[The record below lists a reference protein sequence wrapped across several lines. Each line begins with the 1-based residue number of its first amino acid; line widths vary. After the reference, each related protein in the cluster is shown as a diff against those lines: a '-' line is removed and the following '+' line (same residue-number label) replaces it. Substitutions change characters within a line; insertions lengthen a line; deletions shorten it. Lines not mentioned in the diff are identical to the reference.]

1 MLHVKEQFEQY
12 RPRCSQISATDR
24 IESLSVMDEG
34 ISIETA
40 PVAEVGKVAIYIE
53 VLTEE
58 ILN

>member
-1 MLHVKEQFEQY
+1 M
-12 RPRCSQISATDR
+12 
-24 IESLSVMDEG
+24 MDEG